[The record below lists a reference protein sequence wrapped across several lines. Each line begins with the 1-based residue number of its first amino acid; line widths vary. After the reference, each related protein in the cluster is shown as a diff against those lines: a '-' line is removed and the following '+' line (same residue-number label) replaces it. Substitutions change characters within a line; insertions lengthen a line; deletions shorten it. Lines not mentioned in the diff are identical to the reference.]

1 MDQLDLMENREKL
14 VIPVYKEK
22 TVRQDKEAAKVK
34 LDLLDHKVLL
44 AQTVQKGNK
53 VSEGKME

>member
-44 AQTVQKGNK
+44 AQMVQKGNK
-53 VSEGKME
+53 VPEGKME